1 MSLPNYPIDFHDCH
15 RSKRMTEE
23 MLHTKINQE
32 IEKMIFFMNENKT
45 NNHSVSFED
54 VLIIIDRI
62 YEDDDCFFEISVA
75 KEHSKLRVK
84 A

>member
-1 MSLPNYPIDFHDCH
+1 MAIPSYPIDFHDCQ
-15 RSKRMTEE
+15 RSKRMTEDL
-23 MLHTKINQE
+23 LHTKINTE
-32 IEKMIFFMNENKT
+32 IEKMIQFMNKNKT

-54 VLIIIDRI
+54 VLIIVDRI
-62 YEDDDCFFEISVA
+62 FEDDDYYFEISVA